1 MDRPYNRPYY
11 DYSHE
16 YPTISPPQSWSSY
29 TSADSEDSLDS
40 YGHPINPRRTP
51 SSGAS
56 PQSCRSSPSQTRT
69 QYTQSLTK
77 PQAESSRGG
86 QSEKDGEEKGKGR
99 EGEKENKPGGM
110 ASWIEKITGSRE
122 AQFAATAV
130 VSGAVVAGAILGSQ
144 NVRRRER
151 IGELKADI
159 PDIDDRKGG
168 HITRQLTD
176 FGAASTVISKEDE
189 RSLRLAERA
198 QRGDYDDELIL
209 EQLARNRV
217 FLSDEGLKKLRGAF
231 VIVVGCGGVGSHCTA
246 ALARSGVSQ
255 IRLID
260 FDQVTL
266 SSLNRHAVATLG
278 DVGTPKVACL
288 KKRLHQ
294 ITPWVHFDLRNELY
308 RPEAAAALLGPYQG
322 KQPDFIIDAIDNIN
336 SKVSL
341 LEYCYKNNL
350 PVISSMGAGC
360 KSDPT
365 RIFIGDISAST
376 EDPLSRSTRRRL
388 RALGVTSGIPVVYS
402 TEKPGPGKAELLPL
416 PEEEFKKGS
425 VGELGVLPDFRVR
438 ILPVLGTM
446 PAVFGYAVANHVI
459 LKITG
464 YPHEYIPAK
473 GRDKLYDGIL
483 ALLQGQ
489 EEKLAR
495 STTPGEDA
503 RGLKVALSV
512 TDVGYLV
519 EEVFRGKSV
528 VSGIPTR
535 LALVRWRK
543 PQPGSTIKLDV
554 EGQKISALKLRN
566 LVCMTR
572 EEATKHE
579 QEVVKGNKTPE
590 EFYDAETVELVER
603 RLAEEDNY
611 EKYR

>member
-11 DYSHE
+11 DYDHE
-16 YPTISPPQSWSSY
+16 YPTISPPRSWSSY
-29 TSADSEDSLDS
+29 TSADSEDSLDEDG
-40 YGHPINPRRTP
+40 YPIDSDERNRRRAQGLHYSRFYNPGGRVYSETSAP
-51 SSGAS
+51 SS
-56 PQSCRSSPSQTRT
+56 P
-69 QYTQSLTK
+69 
-77 PQAESSRGG
+77 ESSRRAGK
-86 QSEKDGEEKGKGR
+86 QSERAPKAPEEKV
-99 EGEKENKPGGM
+99 EEKESM
-110 ASWIEKITGSRE
+110 ASWIGRITGSRE

-130 VSGAVVAGAILGSQ
+130 VSGAIVAGAIFGYQ

-151 IGELKADI
+151 VGELKADI
-159 PDIDDRKGG
+159 PDLNDRTQG
-168 HITRQLTD
+168 HSVGELTD
-176 FGAASTVISKEDE
+176 FGGASTVLSKEDE
-189 RSLRLAERA
+189 RSVRLAERA
-198 QRGDYDDELIL
+198 QKGDYDDDLIL

-217 FLSDEGLKKLRGAF
+217 FLTDEGLHRLREAF
-231 VIVVGCGGVGSHCTA
+231 VIVVGCGGVGSHCAA
-246 ALARSGVSQ
+246 ALARSGVSN

-308 RPEAAAALLGPYQG
+308 REEAAEVLLEPYRG
-322 KQPDFIIDAIDNIN
+322 RKPDFIIDAIDNID

-341 LEYCYKNNL
+341 LTYCHKHDL
-350 PVISSMGAGC
+350 PIISSMGAGC

-365 RIFIGDISAST
+365 RIFIGDISSST

-388 RALGVTSGIPVVYS
+388 RALGVASGIPVVYS
-402 TEKPGPGKAELLPL
+402 TEKPGPGKAQLLPL
-416 PEEEFKKGS
+416 PEEEFQKGK

-464 YPHEYIPAK
+464 YPHEYVPAK
-473 GRDKLYDGIL
+473 GREKMYDGIL
-483 ALLQGQ
+483 AQLQGS

-495 STTPGEDA
+495 LTTPGEDA
-503 RGLKVALSV
+503 QGLKLGLSV
-512 TDVGYLV
+512 YDVGYLV
-519 EEVFRGKSV
+519 EEVYRGKSV
-528 VSGIPTR
+528 LSGITTR

-543 PQPGSTIKLDV
+543 PEAGSTIKVDV
-554 EGQKISALKLRN
+554 EGQKNSIVRLGD
-566 LVCMTR
+566 LVCMTK
-572 EEATKHE
+572 EEANVHE
-579 QEVVKGNKTPE
+579 REVVKGDKTPE
-590 EFYDAETVELVER
+590 QFYDEEIVELVES
-603 RLAEEDNY
+603 RLREEKSF